1 MYKEDKIGL
10 LMAYVGILILMIM
23 LMVSAETV
31 YSGES
36 YSFASEEYDYYS
48 VVGNSTSLEGMV
60 VDYVD
65 GNITISFDK
74 YFQSDE
80 FTLVF
85 FNNEE
90 IIVNHYT
97 SSGGGGGGGSRIIYK
112 DKNVTQIVETPG
124 ETTTEI
130 VTETTT
136 ETIET
141 NKIPTWAW
149 IVIIILVCI
158 LLFLIVL
165 MIKTGDY
172 PD

>member
-1 MYKEDKIGL
+1 MKKQLTIIL
-10 LMAYVGILILMIM
+10 FSLILISLIN
-23 LMVSAETV
+23 AIDIFT
-31 YSGES
+31 GEL
-36 YSFASEEYDYYS
+36 YPLNLTEDYDYYS
-48 VVGNSTSLEGMV
+48 IVGNETE
-60 VDYVD
+60 VDL
-65 GNITISFDK
+65 TIVGEYPDYFMIVNK
-74 YFQSDE
+74 YNPSVN

-85 FNNEE
+85 FNKEKE
-90 IIVNHYT
+90 IIYQT
-97 SSGGGGGGGSRIIYK
+97 SSGGGGGSSGGSKIIYR
-112 DKNVTQIVETPG
+112 DKNVTNYQTIETPG

-172 PD
+172 LN